1 MEGRCIY
8 NGINSQGALLS
19 AGHMLR
25 SLFLDPNTLGNRR
38 THCLD
43 LEPGKFGQLLLLLM
57 YEASSPPQVD
67 QPSALKT

>member
-1 MEGRCIY
+1 MKRCKIHGRVW
-8 NGINSQGALLS
+8 NQRWLLS

-25 SLFLDPNTLGNRR
+25 SLLLDPNTLGNRR

-43 LEPGKFGQLLLLLM
+43 LEPDKSGQLLLQLM